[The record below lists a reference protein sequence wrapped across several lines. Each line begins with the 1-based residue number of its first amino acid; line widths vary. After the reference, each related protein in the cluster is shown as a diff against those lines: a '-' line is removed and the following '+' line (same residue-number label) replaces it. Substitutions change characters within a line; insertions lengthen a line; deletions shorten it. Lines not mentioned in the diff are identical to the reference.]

1 MQTAATEP
9 EASRQEPLLL
19 RIHPDATRLTNLGR
33 TTLYAEIA
41 AGRLRAVKFGRAVRI
56 RRDDLDAWIER
67 HTGEAPSLGR
77 SD

>member
-1 MQTAATEP
+1 METVVRERLRDEP
-9 EASRQEPLLL
+9 VLL

-41 AGRLRAVKFGRAVRI
+41 AGRLRAVRFGRAVRI

-67 HTGEAPSLGR
+67 HTSGGELGSAR
-77 SD
+77 